1 MKAPLGFQ
9 ASGHCDSRDVLVSD
23 EQTRSSSPDM
33 WSQMS
38 HPWPQPCGSP
48 TPKSCL
54 PRAPRLLP
62 AHLPVLPAAPAL
74 SKAAGLGPP
83 PGEAEGVSQGQV
95 GGQLA
100 LPQPQ
105 RGGQRHL
112 RRGQAEREA
121 SPREGGPPHH
131 PAQAT
136 SFIKVKGV
144 KAAGPPL
151 GEALWELQPI
161 FQRSKLRLGEQQI
174 GTSI

>member
-9 ASGHCDSRDVLVSD
+9 ASGHCDSRDILVSD
-23 EQTRSSSPDM
+23 EQTRSSSPPHVVP
-33 WSQMS
+33 MS
-38 HPWPQPCGSP
+38 HPWPQPCSLP

-62 AHLPVLPAAPAL
+62 THLPALPAAPAL
-74 SKAAGLGPP
+74 SKAAGLGPL
-83 PGEAEGVSQGQV
+83 PGEAKGVSQGQA
-95 GGQLA
+95 GSQLA

-121 SPREGGPPHH
+121 SPQRGPPHH
-131 PAQAT
+131 PAQVT

-144 KAAGPPL
+144 RAAGPPL